1 MTKLTLTID
10 DKVAQ
15 KAKAHAKQREL
26 NLSGLVE
33 AYLERLVASE
43 EAEPKLS
50 GVVAELAGVLK
61 DAQIEDWQEEYIDHL
76 RSKYR

>member
-15 KAKAHAKQREL
+15 RAKAYAKQREV

-33 AYLERLVASE
+33 AYLEHLTAATE
-43 EAEPKLS
+43 TEPKLS

-61 DAQIEDWQEEYIDHL
+61 DAPGDDWQEDYTDYL
-76 RSKYR
+76 YRKYQ

>member
-15 KAKAHAKQREL
+15 KAKAYAKQREL

-33 AYLERLVASE
+33 AYLERLTASE
-43 EAEPKLS
+43 ETEPKLS

>member
-1 MTKLTLTID
+1 MTKFILTID

-15 KAKAHAKQREL
+15 KAKAYAKQREL

-50 GVVAELAGVLK
+50 GVVAELTGALK
-61 DAQIEDWQEEYIDHL
+61 NTQMEGWQEEYADHL
-76 RSKYR
+76 RRKYQ